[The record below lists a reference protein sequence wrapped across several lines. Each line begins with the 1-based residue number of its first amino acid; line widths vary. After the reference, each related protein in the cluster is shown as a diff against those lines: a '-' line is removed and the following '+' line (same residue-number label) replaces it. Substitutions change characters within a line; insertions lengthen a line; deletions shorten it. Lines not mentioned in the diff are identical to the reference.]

1 MGMTPNPPEIDN
13 ISPSQ
18 GTVYGGTVVTLT
30 GLNFT
35 DVTSVKFGTTTA
47 SNFTVIS
54 DTEITVESPFH
65 SPATVHITAIN
76 SGGTSATSSADQF
89 TYINSPKVTGISP
102 ATGPN
107 AGGTT
112 VTITGS
118 LFSEVTAVMF
128 GTVPAASYTVDNMGQ
143 ITAVSPAH
151 ANGTVDIR
159 VVNLYGTSDISAAD
173 QFSFTSTITAV
184 IQSSG
189 PVAGGVPVLITGTG
203 LAVITGVTFG
213 GTAVPVFYIVDDSHI
228 SAITPA
234 HAAGAVDVVLSDASS
249 TTTGTSLYTY
259 VANDT
264 STRIDVTVT
273 DGIDDA
279 CAKAT
284 FRYDGL
290 GVGLSDTDYGTKVVI
305 QIPDASGTLHTVFVG
320 QCRDSDGTFGLSDER
335 IEMTAYDYAQFLTGQ
350 PLNDSDLSLL
360 PVSMQTAAANTGR
373 SLNYRNAS
381 HAFAIGQ
388 CVVGRTSLAQGVIVD
403 IQTSTSLLTLYPAS
417 GEFVDSE
424 LLYVGD
430 TQYAYADGHS
440 VDVPY
445 STHFGTVYPE
455 TWVAS
460 VFGPASGVGAT
471 GIAAYRIVA
480 TDHTGATSTTNPL
493 YDTDPVTGK
502 TIAAIPKIFTSEQS
516 KCSALKDFSLY
527 MRRITDVKPALV
539 SGVWIAAGY
548 WVRMSQIDTT
558 NYGLDLPTA
567 ATITYPC
574 TDMVGNSI
582 ALVQTGSDQVERV
595 HLRATSLVNSYPLD
609 SILPATAPTGPYHEY
624 TETVTNINTQ
634 KDLDDLCL
642 DYYNAKSSRA
652 KVWTCT
658 FIQRPDLQKYQLLYL
673 SGYGPR
679 VPDGTYRI
687 IRVTH
692 TYGLAV
698 NKTQVQF
705 ILDSAFAAKQRL
717 GWTYQDTITE
727 IEVIAAAIKKRDLPN
742 EPMEWVKDN
751 GDGTW
756 MVKTKTGQIVIT
768 TDNSA

>member
-1 MGMTPNPPEIDN
+1 MPIYIPTITS
-13 ISPSQ
+13 ISPSI
-18 GTVYGGTVVTLT
+18 GKLGTVVTVNGTYLVD
-30 GLNFT
+30 GAIEFYFG
-35 DVTSVKFGTTTA
+35 SVRA
-47 SNFTVIS
+47 DNPVC
-54 DTEITVESPFH
+54 IT
-65 SPATVHITAIN
+65 N
-76 SGGTSATSSADQF
+76 YYQW
-89 TYINSPKVTGISP
+89 
-102 ATGPN
+102 
-107 AGGTT
+107 
-112 VTITGS
+112 TI
-118 LFSEVTAVMF
+118 E
-128 GTVPAASYTVDNMGQ
+128 VPAGVT
-143 ITAVSPAH
+143 
-151 ANGTVDIR
+151 GTVDIR
-159 VVNLYGTSDISAAD
+159 AHNTIPDWWSDTSSAD
-173 QFSFTSTITAV
+173 LFTFLDATIASV
-184 IQSSG
+184 IPSSG
-189 PVAGGVPVLITGTG
+189 PVAGGIPALITGTG
-203 LAVITGVTFG
+203 FLAATSVTFG
-213 GTAVPVFYIVDDSHI
+213 GTAVEYFSIVDDTHI
-228 SAITPA
+228 SVIIPA
-234 HAAGAVDVVLSDASS
+234 HAAGAVDIAVTFPAGTL
-249 TTTGTSLYTY
+249 TGSGYFAY

-305 QIPDASGTLHTVFVG
+305 QIPDASGNLHTVFVG
-320 QCRDSDGTFGLSDER
+320 QCRSSDGTFGLSDDK
-335 IEMTAYDYAQFLTGQ
+335 IEMTAYDYTQFLTGQ

-360 PVSMQTAAANTGR
+360 PVLQQQADTNTGR

-388 CVVGRTSLAQGVIVD
+388 QVVGNTSHAVGRIVE
-403 IQTSTSLLTLYPAS
+403 IQTGTSLLTLYPAI
-417 GEFVDSE
+417 GTFIDSE

-430 TQYAYADGHS
+430 TQYAYADGAS

-445 STHFGTVYPE
+445 STHFGTIYPE
-455 TWVAS
+455 DWVTS
-460 VFGPASGVGAT
+460 LLGPASGVGAT
-471 GIAAYRIVA
+471 GINAFRIVA
-480 TDHTGATSTTNPL
+480 TDHTDATSTTAPL
-493 YDTDPVTGK
+493 YDTDPVTSK
-502 TIAAIPKIFTSEQS
+502 TIAAIAKTFTSNQN
-516 KCSALKDFSLY
+516 KWTALKDFSLY
-527 MRRITDVKPALV
+527 MRRLAVVKPGLV
-539 SGVWIAAGY
+539 SSVWCACMY
-548 WVRMSQIDTT
+548 WCRMSQIDDAT
-558 NYGLDLPTA
+558 YGLGLPTA

-582 ALVQTGSDQVERV
+582 SLVQTGDDQVERV

-609 SILPATAPTGPYHEY
+609 STLPATAPTGPYHEY

-705 ILDSAFAAKQRL
+705 ILNSAFAAKQRL
-717 GWTYQDTITE
+717 GWTCQDTITQ
-727 IEVIAAAIKKRDLPN
+727 IETIVASLKKAELQNGKGKVVKINSDLTVTVQRN
-742 EPMEWVKDN
+742 
-751 GDGTW
+751 DGV
-756 MVKTKTGQIVIT
+756 MVVCDGKT
-768 TDNSA
+768 S